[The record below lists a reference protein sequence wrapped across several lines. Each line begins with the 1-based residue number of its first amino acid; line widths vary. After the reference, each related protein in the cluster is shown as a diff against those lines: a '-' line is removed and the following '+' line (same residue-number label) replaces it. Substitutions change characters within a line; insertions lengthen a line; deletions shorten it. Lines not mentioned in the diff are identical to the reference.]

1 MKKID
6 LTKEYPHLDA
16 TYTDYPVSDVY
27 AVFEQSRLDEQ
38 AQAKRRKRNGDV
50 ISLDTHPNV
59 ERYAITP
66 EAGTEEKTMNHI
78 QNKALHQALQ
88 SIPHVQA
95 KRLYLY
101 YFSGMTLEEIAHMEG
116 VSKVAI
122 HKSIQLGKANLKK
135 ILSNAFL

>member
-16 TYTDYPVSDVY
+16 TYTDYPVSSDVY

-50 ISLDTHPNV
+50 ISLV
-59 ERYAITP
+59 EQYAVTP

-135 ILSNAFL
+135 MLLKG

>member
-16 TYTDYPVSDVY
+16 TYTDYPVSSDVY

-38 AQAKRRKRNGDV
+38 A
-50 ISLDTHPNV
+50 
-59 ERYAITP
+59 
-66 EAGTEEKTMNHI
+66 
-78 QNKALHQALQ
+78 
-88 SIPHVQA
+88 QA

-101 YFSGMTLEEIAHMEG
+101 YFSGMTLEEIAHIEG

>member
-16 TYTDYPVSDVY
+16 TYTDYPVSSDVY

-38 AQAKRRKRNGDV
+38 A
-50 ISLDTHPNV
+50 
-59 ERYAITP
+59 
-66 EAGTEEKTMNHI
+66 
-78 QNKALHQALQ
+78 
-88 SIPHVQA
+88 QA

-135 ILSNAFL
+135 MLLKG

>member
-38 AQAKRRKRNGDV
+38 A
-50 ISLDTHPNV
+50 
-59 ERYAITP
+59 
-66 EAGTEEKTMNHI
+66 
-78 QNKALHQALQ
+78 
-88 SIPHVQA
+88 QA

>member
-1 MKKID
+1 M
-6 LTKEYPHLDA
+6 
-16 TYTDYPVSDVY
+16 
-27 AVFEQSRLDEQ
+27 FEQSRLDEQ
-38 AQAKRRKRNGDV
+38 AQAKRRKRNGDI

-59 ERYAITP
+59 ERYAVTP

-135 ILSNAFL
+135 MLLKG

>member
-6 LTKEYPHLDA
+6 LTKEYPYLDA
-16 TYTDYPVSDVY
+16 TYTDYPVSSDVY

-38 AQAKRRKRNGDV
+38 A
-50 ISLDTHPNV
+50 
-59 ERYAITP
+59 
-66 EAGTEEKTMNHI
+66 
-78 QNKALHQALQ
+78 
-88 SIPHVQA
+88 QA

>member
-16 TYTDYPVSDVY
+16 TYTDYPVSSDVY

-38 AQAKRRKRNGDV
+38 AQA
-50 ISLDTHPNV
+50 PNV

-135 ILSNAFL
+135 MLLKG

>member
-1 MKKID
+1 MDSCKQSKIPYAFSF
-6 LTKEYPHLDA
+6 TGG
-16 TYTDYPVSDVY
+16 SQRY
-27 AVFEQSRLDEQ
+27 AV
-38 AQAKRRKRNGDV
+38 
-50 ISLDTHPNV
+50 
-59 ERYAITP
+59 TP

-78 QNKALHQALQ
+78 QNKALYQALQ
-88 SIPHVQA
+88 SIPYVQA

>member
-1 MKKID
+1 MRRMDSCKQSKIPYAFSF
-6 LTKEYPHLDA
+6 TGG
-16 TYTDYPVSDVY
+16 SQRY
-27 AVFEQSRLDEQ
+27 AV
-38 AQAKRRKRNGDV
+38 
-50 ISLDTHPNV
+50 
-59 ERYAITP
+59 TP

-78 QNKALHQALQ
+78 QNKALYQALQ
-88 SIPHVQA
+88 SIPYVQA